1 MNIDLIQNS
10 LEYYDVNREKYQKFV
25 DKIKYIKFKTSSSE
39 SNHNTLKFYDEN
51 KIELFDSAYE
61 IIGAYMTDSKIWTWA
76 WSIPTASNGQ
86 TYIIS
91 KIFNYARQLPKKELF
106 LKTELLTSKFQIST
120 RVQLDIHASIA
131 SYLSRQPFILSYI
144 FEANDY
150 DTEKNDLFPP
160 YKQLK
165 DMEDINK
172 LPPNSIVH
180 FLFILDP
187 LDLTNL

>member
-1 MNIDLIQNS
+1 MNTELVQNS
-10 LEYYDVNREKYQKFV
+10 LEYYDVNREKYQKLV
-25 DKIKYIKFKTSSSE
+25 DKIKYISFTFSDNE
-39 SNHNTLKFYDEN
+39 SVHDTLKFYDEN
-51 KIELFDSAYE
+51 KEKMFESAYE
-61 IIGAYMTDSKIWTWA
+61 MIGAYMTDSKIWTWS
-76 WSIPTASNGQ
+76 WSVPGASSSQ

-91 KIFNYARQLPKKELF
+91 KIFNYARQLPTKELF
-106 LKTELLTSKFQIST
+106 LRTELLTSKFQIST

-131 SYLSRQPFILSYI
+131 SYLGRQPFILSYI

-150 DTEKNDLFPP
+150 DASKHDSYPP

-180 FLFILDP
+180 FLFIIDP
-187 LDLTNL
+187 VDLSNF